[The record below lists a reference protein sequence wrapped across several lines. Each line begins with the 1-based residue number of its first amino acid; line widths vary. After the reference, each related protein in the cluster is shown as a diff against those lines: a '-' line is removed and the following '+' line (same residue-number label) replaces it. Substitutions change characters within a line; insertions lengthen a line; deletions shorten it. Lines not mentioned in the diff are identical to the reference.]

1 MDTKTMRRSG
11 TFYLS
16 LRTN

>member
-1 MDTKTMRRSG
+1 MRRSG